1 MIFNKS
7 SKYVEINL
15 HSSRRD
21 SNIHKKNIIYGS
33 APASFVSSASNVD
46 EQYRDD
52 EERDWVLG
60 KVFRICMDNNGPRY

>member
-52 EERDWVLG
+52 EERD
-60 KVFRICMDNNGPRY
+60 